1 MTLSICKV
9 VWIKRGV
16 RGIMIDLKKHLNAS
30 QFLAATTVDG
40 PVLVIAGAGSGKTRV
55 IEYRVLHL
63 VQSGAEP
70 ASILLL
76 TFTRNASRVM
86 LSRAS
91 AHDPRCAMV
100 EGGTFHSFA
109 YKVLKRYA
117 KALGFDSAFS
127 ILDESDA
134 IDAVGKCSGDINIS
148 ERDRKFLKK
157 GTIRNIISVSI
168 NKHRSIEEI
177 IEKEYPHLAE
187 YSEYIKNVKLK
198 YVRYKM
204 EKNYMDYD
212 DMLVYLKKL
221 LEDDGI
227 RGQVASRYK
236 YIMADEYQD
245 TNKLQGDISYLLAK
259 DHKNIMIVGDDAQS
273 IYGFRGATHKNIMDF
288 PVMFPGCAIIKL
300 EENYR
305 STQPILDAA
314 NSVLS
319 EMSSKYAKRLVSNL
333 KHKGARPQ
341 MWFFNDA
348 YEEAAWVVKKM
359 DELKDTGIPFEKQ
372 CVLFRSSYISIALQA
387 ELNKRGISYQLMGGM
402 KFYESAHV
410 KDVVAHL
417 KIISNPKDELSWHRA
432 LELIEGVGPK
442 TSEKILKDISAGRIA
457 RHEKGS
463 KYSNGVQRFKLLIEA
478 LSDKKAGVG
487 DKFEAAFDYYSPILR
502 SKFDDWNSRVNDL
515 ETLKRISY
523 RYDSLED
530 LLSDFAIELPG
541 DHGKQHQPEHKK
553 QLTLST
559 IHSAKGMEWDAV
571 FLIGL
576 IDGVFP
582 VSFSLG
588 DEDGIEEERRL
599 FYVGLT
605 RAKDHLFITFH
616 QENNRGSMS
625 QFNRISRFIDNS
637 NIMSMLEQKLLG
649 DM

>member
-1 MTLSICKV
+1 
-9 VWIKRGV
+9 
-16 RGIMIDLKKHLNAS
+16 MIDLKKHLNSS
-30 QFLAATTVDG
+30 QFLAATTIDG
-40 PVLVIAGAGSGKTRV
+40 PMLVIAGAGSGKTRV
-55 IEYRVLHL
+55 IEYRVLNL
-63 VQSGAEP
+63 VQNGVDP
-70 ASILLL
+70 VSILLL

-91 AHDPRCAMV
+91 AHDPRCSMV

-109 YKVLKRYA
+109 YKVLKRYG
-117 KALGFDSAFS
+117 KVLGFTSPFS

-134 IDAVGKCSGDINIS
+134 IDAVGKCSGNIGIS
-148 ERDRKFLKK
+148 EQDRKFLKK
-157 GTIRNIISVSI
+157 GTIRNIISMSI
-168 NKHRSIEEI
+168 NKHGSIEEI

-198 YVRYKM
+198 YVKYKM
-204 EKNYMDYD
+204 EKNYLDYD

-221 LEDDGI
+221 LQDDGI
-227 RGQVASRYK
+227 RRQVASKYK
-236 YIMADEYQD
+236 YIMVDEYQD

-288 PVMFPGCAIIKL
+288 PIMFPGCAIIKL

-333 KHKGARPQ
+333 KHKGSRPQ

-348 YEEAAWVVKKM
+348 YEEAAWIVKKM
-359 DELKDTGIPFEKQ
+359 DELKDEGIPFEKQ
-372 CVLFRSSYISIALQA
+372 CVLFRSSYISIVLQA

-410 KDVVAHL
+410 KDVMAHL
-417 KIISNPKDELSWHRA
+417 KIAANHKDELSWHRA
-432 LELIEGVGPK
+432 LELIEGIGPK
-442 TSEKILKDISAGRIA
+442 TSGKILKDINAGSLA
-457 RHEKGS
+457 KHEKGF
-463 KYSNGVQRFKLLIEA
+463 KYSNGIQRFKLLIES
-478 LSDKKAGVG
+478 LSDEKAKVG
-487 DKFEAAFDYYSPILR
+487 DKFEAAFDYYSPILKL
-502 SKFDDWNSRVNDL
+502 KFDDWNTRVNDL
-515 ETLKRISY
+515 DTLKKISY

-530 LLSDFAIELPG
+530 LLSDFAIELPDSHVG
-541 DHGKQHQPEHKK
+541 SHQSEHKK
-553 QLTLST
+553 QPTLST

-588 DEDGIEEERRL
+588 DDESIEEERRL

-616 QENNRGSMS
+616 HENNRGPMN
-625 QFNRISRFIDNS
+625 QFNKVSRFIDNS
-637 NIMSMLEQKLLG
+637 SIMSRLEQKLLK
-649 DM
+649 DI

>member
-1 MTLSICKV
+1 
-9 VWIKRGV
+9 
-16 RGIMIDLKKHLNAS
+16 MIDLKKHLNSS
-30 QFLAATTVDG
+30 QFLAATTIDG

-55 IEYRVLHL
+55 IEYRVLNL
-63 VQSGAEP
+63 IQNGVDP
-70 ASILLL
+70 AVILLL

-91 AHDPRCAMV
+91 GHDSRCGLI

-109 YKVLKRYA
+109 YKVLKRYGST
-117 KALGFDSAFS
+117 LGFTSSFS
-127 ILDESDA
+127 ILDEADSVN
-134 IDAVGKCSGDINIS
+134 AVSKCSDNVNIS

-157 GTIRNIISVSI
+157 DTIKNIISMSV
-168 NKHRSIEEI
+168 NKHSSIEDI
-177 IEKEYPHLAE
+177 IEKEYPHLIE
-187 YSEYIKNVKLK
+187 YSDYIKNVKAK
-198 YVRYKM
+198 YIKYKL

-221 LEDDGI
+221 LEDDSI
-227 RGQVASRYK
+227 RRHVAGKYK
-236 YIMADEYQD
+236 YIMVDEYQD
-245 TNKLQGDISYLLAK
+245 TNKLQGDIAYLLAK
-259 DHKNIMIVGDDAQS
+259 DHRNIMIVGDDAQS
-273 IYGFRGATHKNIMDF
+273 IYGFRGATHRNIMDF
-288 PVMFPGCAIIKL
+288 PAIFPGCAVIKL

-319 EMSSKYAKRLVSNL
+319 DMASKYEKKLISGL
-333 KHKGARPQ
+333 KHKGPRPE

-348 YEEAAWVVKKM
+348 YEEAAWIGQKM
-359 DELKDTGIPFEKQ
+359 NELRDSGISLEKQ

-432 LELIEGVGPK
+432 LELIEGVGPR
-442 TSEKILKDISAGRIA
+442 TSEKISKDFINQLSLEDILKKSFVKY
-457 RHEKGS
+457 EKGF
-463 KYSNGVQRFKLLIEA
+463 KYSNSLLRFKALMEGLINEKE
-478 LSDKKAGVG
+478 SVG
-487 DKFEAAFDYYSPILR
+487 SKFEAALDYYSPLMKSR
-502 SKFDDWNSRVNDL
+502 FDDWNTRINDL
-515 ETLKRISY
+515 ETLKKISY
-523 RYDSLED
+523 RYDSLQD
-530 LLSDFAIELPG
+530 LLSDFAIELPDLSG
-541 DHGKQHQPEHKK
+541 SHAGQSHKN
-553 QLTLST
+553 QVTLST

-588 DEDGIEEERRL
+588 DDESIEEERRL

-605 RAKDHLFITFH
+605 RAKDYLFLAFH
-616 QENNRGSMS
+616 QENNRGSMN
-625 QFNRISRFIDNS
+625 QFNKISRFIDNS
-637 NIMSMLEQKLLG
+637 SILSRLEQKV
-649 DM
+649 MKEAW

>member
-1 MTLSICKV
+1 MSTYQCA
-9 VWIKRGV
+9 
-16 RGIMIDLKKHLNAS
+16 MIDLKKHLNPS
-30 QFLAATTVDG
+30 QFLAATAIDG
-40 PVLVIAGAGSGKTRV
+40 PMLVIAGAGSGKTRV
-55 IEYRVLHL
+55 IEYRVLNL
-63 VQSGAEP
+63 VQSGVDP

-109 YKVLKRYA
+109 YKILKRYG
-117 KALGFDSAFS
+117 KALGFTSPFS

-148 ERDRKFLKK
+148 KRDRRFLKK
-157 GTIRNIISVSI
+157 GTIRNIISMSI
-168 NKHRSIEEI
+168 NKHESIEEI

-187 YSEYIKNVKLK
+187 YSEYIKNVKSK
-198 YVRYKM
+198 YVRYKI
-204 EKNYMDYD
+204 EKNYLDYD

-227 RGQVASRYK
+227 RAHIASKYK
-236 YIMADEYQD
+236 YIMVDEYQD
-245 TNKLQGDISYLLAK
+245 TNKLQGDISYLLANA
-259 DHKNIMIVGDDAQS
+259 HKNIMVVGDDAQS
-273 IYGFRGATHKNIMDF
+273 IYGFRGATHKNIMEF

-333 KHKGARPQ
+333 KHKGARPE

-348 YEEAAWVVKKM
+348 YEEAAWIAEKM
-359 DELKDTGIPFEKQ
+359 NELNNRGISFEKQ

-417 KIISNPKDELSWHRA
+417 KIVANPKDELSWQRA
-432 LELIEGVGPK
+432 LELIEGIGPK
-442 TSEKILKDISAGRIA
+442 TSGKILKDVSAGDLSKY
-457 RHEKGS
+457 EKGF
-463 KYSNGVQRFKLLIEA
+463 KYSNGIQRLRLLIES
-478 LSDKKAGVG
+478 LSDEKTGVG
-487 DKFEAAFDYYSPILR
+487 DKFETAFDYYNPILKL
-502 SKFDDWNSRVNDL
+502 KFDDWNTRVNDL
-515 ETLKRISY
+515 ETLKKISY

-530 LLSDFAIELPG
+530 LLSDFAIELP
-541 DHGKQHQPEHKK
+541 DSQGKQHYPENKK
-553 QLTLST
+553 HLTLST
-559 IHSAKGMEWDAV
+559 IHSAKGMEWDVV

-582 VSFSLG
+582 VSFSLS
-588 DEDGIEEERRL
+588 DEEGIEEERRL

-616 QENNRGSMS
+616 HENNRGSMN
-625 QFNRISRFIDNS
+625 QFNKVSRFIDNS
-637 NIMSMLEQKLLG
+637 NIMSRLEQKLLK
-649 DM
+649 DI

>member
-1 MTLSICKV
+1 
-9 VWIKRGV
+9 
-16 RGIMIDLKKHLNAS
+16 MIDLKKHLNSS
-30 QFLAATTVDG
+30 QFLAATTIDG
-40 PVLVIAGAGSGKTRV
+40 PMLVIAGAGSGKTRV
-55 IEYRVLHL
+55 IEYRVLNL
-63 VQSGAEP
+63 VQNGVDP

-91 AHDPRCAMV
+91 AHDPRCSMV

-109 YKVLKRYA
+109 YKVLKRYG
-117 KALGFDSAFS
+117 KALGLTSPFS

-157 GTIRNIISVSI
+157 GTIRNIISMSI
-168 NKHRSIEEI
+168 NKHGSVEEI

-187 YSEYIKNVKLK
+187 YSEYIKNVKSRYVK
-198 YVRYKM
+198 YKR
-204 EKNYMDYD
+204 EKNYLDYD

-221 LEDDGI
+221 LQDDGI
-227 RGQVASRYK
+227 RRQVASKYK

-245 TNKLQGDISYLLAK
+245 TNKLQGDISYLLAR

-288 PVMFPGCAIIKL
+288 PIMFPGCAIVKL

-319 EMSSKYAKRLVSNL
+319 EMSTKYAKRLVSNL
-333 KHKGARPQ
+333 KHKGPRPQ

-348 YEEAAWVVKKM
+348 YEEAAWIVKKM
-359 DELKDTGIPFEKQ
+359 DELKDDGISFEKQ
-372 CVLFRSSYISIALQA
+372 CVLFRSSYISIVLQA

-410 KDVVAHL
+410 KDVMAHL
-417 KIISNPKDELSWHRA
+417 KIAANPKDELSWHRA
-432 LELIEGVGPK
+432 LELIEGIGPK
-442 TSEKILKDISAGRIA
+442 TSGKILKDINAGSLDK
-457 RHEKGS
+457 HEKGF
-463 KYSNGVQRFKLLIEA
+463 KYSNGIQRFKLLIES
-478 LSDKKAGVG
+478 LSDEKTRVG
-487 DKFEAAFDYYSPILR
+487 DKFEAALDYYSPILKL
-502 SKFDDWNSRVNDL
+502 KFDDWNTRINDL
-515 ETLKRISY
+515 ETLKKISY

-530 LLSDFAIELPG
+530 LLSDFAIELP
-541 DHGKQHQPEHKK
+541 DSHGGSHQPEHKK
-553 QLTLST
+553 QPTLST
-559 IHSAKGMEWDAV
+559 IHSAKGMEWDVV

-582 VSFSLG
+582 VSFSLS
-588 DEDGIEEERRL
+588 DEEGVEEERRL

-605 RAKDHLFITFH
+605 RAKDRLFITFH
-616 QENNRGSMS
+616 HENNRGSMN
-625 QFNRISRFIDNS
+625 QFNKVSRFIDNS
-637 NIMSMLEQKLLG
+637 SIMSRLEQKISE

>member
-1 MTLSICKV
+1 
-9 VWIKRGV
+9 
-16 RGIMIDLKKHLNAS
+16 MIDLKKHLNAS
-30 QFLAATTVDG
+30 QFLAATTIDG

-55 IEYRVLHL
+55 IEYRVLNL
-63 VQSGAEP
+63 VQNGAEP

-109 YKVLKRYA
+109 YKVLKHYG

-134 IDAVGKCSGDINIS
+134 VDAVGKCSSDINIS
-148 ERDRKFLKK
+148 ERARKFLKK
-157 GTIRNIISVSI
+157 GTIRNIISISI
-168 NKHRSIEEI
+168 NKHGSIEEI

-198 YVRYKM
+198 YVKYKM

-227 RGQVASRYK
+227 RKQVASKYK
-236 YIMADEYQD
+236 YIMVDEYQD

-288 PVMFPGCAIIKL
+288 PVMFPGCAVIKL

-319 EMSSKYAKRLVSNL
+319 EMSSKYAKQLISNL

-348 YEEAAWVVKKM
+348 YEEAAWIVKKM
-359 DELKDTGIPFEKQ
+359 DELKDGGIPFEKQ

-387 ELNKRGISYQLMGGM
+387 ELNKRGISYHLMGGM

-417 KIISNPKDELSWHRA
+417 KIIANPKDELSWHRA
-432 LELIEGVGPK
+432 LELIESIGPK
-442 TSEKILKDISAGRIA
+442 TSGKILKDINTGSIA
-457 RHEKGS
+457 KHEKGF
-463 KYSNGVQRFKLLIEA
+463 KYSNGIRRFKLLIEN

-487 DKFEAAFDYYSPILR
+487 DKFEAAFDYYSPILK
-502 SKFDDWNSRVNDL
+502 SKFDDWNARVNDL
-515 ETLKRISY
+515 ETLKKISY

-530 LLSDFAIELPG
+530 LLSDFAIELP
-541 DHGKQHQPEHKK
+541 DSHGKQYQPEHKK
-553 QLTLST
+553 QPTLST

-582 VSFSLG
+582 VSFSLS

-616 QENNRGSMS
+616 HENNRGSMNR
-625 QFNRISRFIDNS
+625 FNKISRFIDNS
-637 NIMSMLEQKLLG
+637 SIMSRLEQKLLM
-649 DM
+649 DT

>member
-1 MTLSICKV
+1 
-9 VWIKRGV
+9 
-16 RGIMIDLKKHLNAS
+16 MIDLKKHLNAS

-63 VQSGAEP
+63 VQSGADP
-70 ASILLL
+70 RAILLL

-157 GTIRNIISVSI
+157 STIRNLISVSI
-168 NKHRSIEEI
+168 NKRRSIEEI

>member
-1 MTLSICKV
+1 
-9 VWIKRGV
+9 
-16 RGIMIDLKKHLNAS
+16 MIDLKKHLNPS
-30 QFLAATTVDG
+30 QFLAATTIDG
-40 PVLVIAGAGSGKTRV
+40 PMLVIAGAGSGKTRV
-55 IEYRVLHL
+55 IEYRVLNL
-63 VQSGAEP
+63 VQNGVDP
-70 ASILLL
+70 VSILLL

-91 AHDPRCAMV
+91 AHDPRCSMV

-109 YKVLKRYA
+109 YKALKRYG
-117 KALGFDSAFS
+117 KALGFTSPFS

-157 GTIRNIISVSI
+157 GTIRNIISMSI
-168 NKHRSIEEI
+168 NKHGSIEEI

-187 YSEYIKNVKLK
+187 YGEYIKNIKLRYVK
-198 YVRYKM
+198 YKM
-204 EKNYMDYD
+204 EKNYLDYD

-221 LEDDGI
+221 LQDDGI
-227 RGQVASRYK
+227 RRQVASKYK
-236 YIMADEYQD
+236 YIMVDEYQD

-288 PVMFPGCAIIKL
+288 PITFPGCAIIKL

-348 YEEAAWVVKKM
+348 YEEAAWIVKKM
-359 DELKDTGIPFEKQ
+359 DELKNEGIPFEKQ

-387 ELNKRGISYQLMGGM
+387 ELNKRGISYQLMGGI

-417 KIISNPKDELSWHRA
+417 KIAANPKDELSWHRA
-432 LELIEGVGPK
+432 LELIEGIGPK
-442 TSEKILKDISAGRIA
+442 TSGKILKDINAGSLAPRQKA
-457 RHEKGS
+457 HGVNSGMNEAGSGFAGANSRVKPWSFTKHEKGF
-463 KYSNGVQRFKLLIEA
+463 KYSNGIRRFKLLIES
-478 LSDKKAGVG
+478 LSDEKARVG
-487 DKFEAAFDYYSPILR
+487 DKFEAAFDYYSPILKL
-502 SKFDDWNSRVNDL
+502 KFDDWNTRVNDL
-515 ETLKRISY
+515 ETLKKISY

-530 LLSDFAIELPG
+530 LLSDFAIELPDSHMG
-541 DHGKQHQPEHKK
+541 SHQSEHKK
-553 QLTLST
+553 QPTLST
-559 IHSAKGMEWDAV
+559 IHSAKGMEWEAV

-576 IDGVFP
+576 IDL
-582 VSFSLG
+582 SL
-588 DEDGIEEERRL
+588 I
-599 FYVGLT
+599 
-605 RAKDHLFITFH
+605 HI
-616 QENNRGSMS
+616 
-625 QFNRISRFIDNS
+625 
-637 NIMSMLEQKLLG
+637 
-649 DM
+649 

>member
-117 KALGFDSAFS
+117 KVLGFDSAFS

-227 RGQVASRYK
+227 RRQATSKYK
-236 YIMADEYQD
+236 YIMVDEYQD

-341 MWFFNDA
+341 MWVFNDA